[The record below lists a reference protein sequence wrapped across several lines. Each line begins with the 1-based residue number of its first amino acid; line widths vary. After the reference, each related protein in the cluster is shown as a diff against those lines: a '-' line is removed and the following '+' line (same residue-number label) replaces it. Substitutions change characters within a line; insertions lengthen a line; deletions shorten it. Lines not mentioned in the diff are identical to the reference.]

1 MKIMISVISALM
13 ITVSSALL
21 VSADSVKV
29 VTNRICISD
38 ILSGKLCGT
47 DINRIVNSIGDLNS
61 CKNENEICK
70 KIENCIPQNC
80 SSGEIKDIVNGLI
93 QKCGLTG
100 TYDIDKIIEKV
111 NNDCIG
117 GNCKEEKQGTP
128 AEQQNNGENEKA
140 PDAKEE
146 VNAPENN
153 NGQQTDDNYNY
164 AYANEVVRLVNI
176 ERAKY
181 GLPALTVNTN
191 ATNAA
196 KIRAE
201 EITHSFSHTRPNGS
215 SCFTVA
221 KELGFT
227 YRSAGENIAYGQ
239 RTPAEVVN
247 AWMNSEGHRA
257 NILNSSFT
265 GIGVSCYVRNGVCYW
280 AQFFVG

>member
-1 MKIMISVISALM
+1 MKKFMKVMISVIAALM

-80 SSGEIKDIVNGLI
+80 SSGEIKEIVKGLL
-93 QKCGLTG
+93 QKCNLTG

-111 NNDCIG
+111 NNDCID
-117 GNCKEEKQGTP
+117 GNCGEKKQEAP
-128 AEQQNNGENEKA
+128 AEQNKRENEKT
-140 PDAKEE
+140 
-146 VNAPENN
+146 PETNN
-153 NGQQTDDNYNY
+153 KQQANDNYNY
-164 AYANEVVRLVNI
+164 AYANEVVRLVNA

-181 GLPALTVNTN
+181 GLPALAVNTN
-191 ATNAA
+191 AENAA

-221 KELGFT
+221 KELSFT

>member
-1 MKIMISVISALM
+1 MKKFMKVMISVIAALM

-29 VTNRICISD
+29 VTSRISISD
-38 ILSGKLCGT
+38 ILSGKLCGA

-61 CKNENEICK
+61 CQNENDVCK
-70 KIENCIPQNC
+70 RIENCIPQNC
-80 SSGEIKDIVNGLI
+80 SSGEIKEIVKGIL
-93 QKCGLTG
+93 QKCRLTD
-100 TYDIDKIIEKV
+100 TYDIDKIIEQV

-117 GNCKEEKQGTP
+117 GSCGDEKQETP
-128 AEQQNNGENEKA
+128 AEQNNGENEKT
-140 PDAKEE
+140 
-146 VNAPENN
+146 PENN
-153 NGQQTDDNYNY
+153 NGQQTNDNYNY
-164 AYANEVVRLVNI
+164 AYANEVIRLVNI

-181 GLPALTVNTN
+181 GLPALKVDQN
-191 ATNAA
+191 ATNAS

-239 RTPAEVVN
+239 RTPAEVVS